1 MALAIVT
8 ATGFDEALVQ
18 REIVSDAVSP
28 VLVLFKEYVN
38 YDSSESQRWYFDLIM
53 NMSSQSWSTISCKS
67 DQNFDVVTLKF
78 ALNQNFWFYR

>member
-1 MALAIVT
+1 MRGQREGQLACYSANPSPGTSPVVVPVREVLKVGWMNSPKMALAIVT

-38 YDSSESQRWYFDLIM
+38 YDSSESLR
-53 NMSSQSWSTISCKS
+53 
-67 DQNFDVVTLKF
+67 
-78 ALNQNFWFYR
+78 